1 MKISGTF
8 CAALTPINKDF
19 SINHEVYFEH
29 CKRMLL
35 HGSDGIAIFGS
46 TGEANLLSLDS
57 KMEAMQ
63 SLVDRGFNPSKLLP
77 GTGMSSMNESIK
89 LSNLAVKLQMAGA
102 LILPSYYYNNPAD
115 QGVIDYY
122 TNIIES
128 VNDEKFKILL
138 YHIPQISGVP
148 IKQNIIEA
156 LVKKYPDNIVGIKD
170 SSNDLENMIN
180 TIKNFPDFCVFSGSD
195 SLALPVMQGGGAGAI
210 TATANISVKLLSF
223 IVKFAKNSD
232 RSQEL
237 KKAHI
242 LQDSIRKIVFS
253 QEQISFMKAIMR
265 INTKDS
271 IWENIMP
278 PLVSLND
285 FNNNNNI
292 KKIQELLIEM
302 NDLST
307 NF

>member
-8 CAALTPINKDF
+8 CAALTPLNKDF